1 MVSVDGWMD
10 GPMDSMEI
18 PLLLI
23 NTVSASIA
31 TAAMSESVPQARDC
45 SQAFGRHAR
54 VSDAAPGHDVL
65 LRPFRQENRKQSFCP
80 KPQSQ
85 KQLCLE
91 TLHAS
96 KTSGLCALEASS
108 ASQR

>member
-1 MVSVDGWMD
+1 MG
-10 GPMDSMEI
+10 SMKI

-31 TAAMSESVPQARDC
+31 TTAMSESVPPARDC
-45 SQAFGRHAR
+45 SKAFRRHAR
-54 VSDAAPGHDVL
+54 LSDAAPGHDVL

-85 KQLCLE
+85 KQFCLE
-91 TLHAS
+91 KLHAS
-96 KTSGLCALEASS
+96 KASGLCAREASS
-108 ASQR
+108 AQPKVKMECVMP